1 MDPLF
6 CQLEEGK
13 HNRGNDDFLFFQSR
27 RTRGVIRR
35 TFLVSLIGRPKR
47 SLPTDVSN
55 KWHQS
60 SQHTNNFYSFKCFP
74 PQILEINNFILILCL
89 SQSFSSRQT
98 SIFPLFYFNCV
109 HYCPSFN
116 SSFHALLQKA
126 FSFAIN
132 FNIYWHFSL
141 LGLLFV
147 CNFRCCWLFSF
158 QLWRRHIMGCYMS
171 FYFKLLDNTASNY
184 LTISNVT

>member
-1 MDPLF
+1 MTIFSFFNRAEREALSGGHFWYHLSGARHGQCQQTSAINDTNLHNTQTIFTPLSVF
-6 CQLEEGK
+6 PLK
-13 HNRGNDDFLFFQSR
+13 SR
-27 RTRGVIRR
+27 K
-35 TFLVSLIGRPKR
+35 LI
-47 SLPTDVSN
+47 
-55 KWHQS
+55 
-60 SQHTNNFYSFKCFP
+60 
-74 PQILEINNFILILCL
+74 IFILILCL

-132 FNIYWHFSL
+132 FNVYWHFSLL

-158 QLWRRHIMGCYMS
+158 QLWRRRIMGCYMS

-184 LTISNVT
+184 LPISNVT